1 MIIVPASSSLGLAAK
16 VAKEMGAT
24 LADVERKRFPDGE
37 MYVRILT
44 DTKGAEVAVI
54 GNTRS
59 DADFVELLFLLNAAR
74 EAGASHVT
82 AVLPYFGYS
91 RQHMVYKPGEPV
103 SSKVMTRAI
112 ENFSDRIIC
121 VEMHDEETIGF
132 ASHPLDNLS
141 VIETS
146 SEYFRNMKID
156 LILSPD
162 VVRENKYKS
171 CYLRPFAFFNDDSI
185 SLQTKGKK
193 VSVAVVGVPYNNYF
207 GDTSNKG
214 VTCKVAGW
222 RRRAKKMA
230 EILSIPAYYINKKRI
245 DAKTV
250 EMHLPEIDFSGKS
263 ILIVDDIISTG
274 GTIIKAVKLLK
285 DNGASRIS
293 VSAVHGVFAKDSD
306 KIIEP
311 LVDLLAV
318 SDTIDGDHSL
328 ISVAGDIS
336 RALAGDE

>member
-24 LADVERKRFPDGE
+24 LADVERRRFPDGE

-141 VIETS
+141 VIRTS
-146 SEYFRNMKID
+146 SEYFRDMKID

-162 VVRENKYKS
+162 DGGY
-171 CYLRPFAFFNDDSI
+171 
-185 SLQTKGKK
+185 G
-193 VSVAVVGVPYNNYF
+193 
-207 GDTSNKG
+207 
-214 VTCKVAGW
+214 
-222 RRRAKKMA
+222 RAKKMA

-245 DAKTV
+245 DARTV

>member
-1 MIIVPASSSLGLAAK
+1 MIIVPAGSSLGLAAK

-141 VIETS
+141 VIRTS

-162 VVRENKYKS
+162 DGGY
-171 CYLRPFAFFNDDSI
+171 
-185 SLQTKGKK
+185 G
-193 VSVAVVGVPYNNYF
+193 
-207 GDTSNKG
+207 
-214 VTCKVAGW
+214 
-222 RRRAKKMA
+222 RAKKMA

>member
-1 MIIVPASSSLGLAAK
+1 MIIVPAGSSLGLAAK

-37 MYVRILT
+37 MYVRILAET
-44 DTKGAEVAVI
+44 RGAEVAVI

-59 DADFVELLFLLNAAR
+59 DADFVELLFLLNAAK
-74 EAGASHVT
+74 EAGASRVT

-91 RQHMVYKPGEPV
+91 RQHMIYKPGEPV

-132 ASHPLDNLS
+132 ASHPFEDLS
-141 VIETS
+141 VIRTS
-146 SEYFRNMKID
+146 SEYFRDRKID

-162 VVRENKYKS
+162 DGGYE
-171 CYLRPFAFFNDDSI
+171 
-185 SLQTKGKK
+185 
-193 VSVAVVGVPYNNYF
+193 
-207 GDTSNKG
+207 
-214 VTCKVAGW
+214 
-222 RRRAKKMA
+222 RAKRMA
-230 EILSIPAYYINKKRI
+230 EILSLPAYYIDKKRI
-245 DAKTV
+245 DARTV
-250 EMHLPEIDFSGKS
+250 EMHLPKIDFSGKS

>member
-16 VAKEMGAT
+16 VANKMGAT
-24 LADVERKRFPDGE
+24 LAEVERKRFPDGE
-37 MYVRILT
+37 LYVRILT
-44 DTKGAEVAVI
+44 GTKGAEVAVI

-162 VVRENKYKS
+162 DGGY
-171 CYLRPFAFFNDDSI
+171 
-185 SLQTKGKK
+185 G
-193 VSVAVVGVPYNNYF
+193 
-207 GDTSNKG
+207 
-214 VTCKVAGW
+214 
-222 RRRAKKMA
+222 RAKKMA

>member
-132 ASHPLDNLS
+132 ASHPLDNIS
-141 VIETS
+141 VIRTS
-146 SEYFRNMKID
+146 SEYFRDMKID

-162 VVRENKYKS
+162 DGGY
-171 CYLRPFAFFNDDSI
+171 
-185 SLQTKGKK
+185 G
-193 VSVAVVGVPYNNYF
+193 
-207 GDTSNKG
+207 
-214 VTCKVAGW
+214 
-222 RRRAKKMA
+222 RAKKMA

-245 DAKTV
+245 DARTV

>member
-1 MIIVPASSSLGLAAK
+1 MIIVPAGSSLGLAAK

-132 ASHPLDNLS
+132 ASHPLDNIS
-141 VIETS
+141 VIRTS

-162 VVRENKYKS
+162 DGGY
-171 CYLRPFAFFNDDSI
+171 
-185 SLQTKGKK
+185 G
-193 VSVAVVGVPYNNYF
+193 
-207 GDTSNKG
+207 
-214 VTCKVAGW
+214 
-222 RRRAKKMA
+222 RAKKMA

-245 DAKTV
+245 DARTV

>member
-37 MYVRILT
+37 LYVRILT
-44 DTKGAEVAVI
+44 GTKGAEVAVI

-141 VIETS
+141 VIRTS

-162 VVRENKYKS
+162 DGGY
-171 CYLRPFAFFNDDSI
+171 
-185 SLQTKGKK
+185 G
-193 VSVAVVGVPYNNYF
+193 
-207 GDTSNKG
+207 
-214 VTCKVAGW
+214 
-222 RRRAKKMA
+222 RAKKMA

>member
-1 MIIVPASSSLGLAAK
+1 MGLAAK

-141 VIETS
+141 VIRTS

-162 VVRENKYKS
+162 DGGY
-171 CYLRPFAFFNDDSI
+171 
-185 SLQTKGKK
+185 G
-193 VSVAVVGVPYNNYF
+193 
-207 GDTSNKG
+207 
-214 VTCKVAGW
+214 
-222 RRRAKKMA
+222 RAKKMA

>member
-162 VVRENKYKS
+162 DGGY
-171 CYLRPFAFFNDDSI
+171 
-185 SLQTKGKK
+185 G
-193 VSVAVVGVPYNNYF
+193 
-207 GDTSNKG
+207 
-214 VTCKVAGW
+214 
-222 RRRAKKMA
+222 RAKKMA

>member
-1 MIIVPASSSLGLAAK
+1 MIIVPAGSSLGLAAK

-162 VVRENKYKS
+162 DGGY
-171 CYLRPFAFFNDDSI
+171 
-185 SLQTKGKK
+185 G
-193 VSVAVVGVPYNNYF
+193 
-207 GDTSNKG
+207 
-214 VTCKVAGW
+214 
-222 RRRAKKMA
+222 RAKKMA

>member
-141 VIETS
+141 VIRTS

-162 VVRENKYKS
+162 DGGY
-171 CYLRPFAFFNDDSI
+171 
-185 SLQTKGKK
+185 G
-193 VSVAVVGVPYNNYF
+193 
-207 GDTSNKG
+207 
-214 VTCKVAGW
+214 
-222 RRRAKKMA
+222 RAKKMA

>member
-1 MIIVPASSSLGLAAK
+1 MIIVPAGSSLGLAAK

-141 VIETS
+141 VIRTS
-146 SEYFRNMKID
+146 SEYFRDMKID

-162 VVRENKYKS
+162 DGGY
-171 CYLRPFAFFNDDSI
+171 
-185 SLQTKGKK
+185 G
-193 VSVAVVGVPYNNYF
+193 
-207 GDTSNKG
+207 
-214 VTCKVAGW
+214 
-222 RRRAKKMA
+222 RAKKMA

-245 DAKTV
+245 DARTV

>member
-1 MIIVPASSSLGLAAK
+1 MIIVPAGSSLGLAAK

-141 VIETS
+141 VIRTS

-162 VVRENKYKS
+162 DGGY
-171 CYLRPFAFFNDDSI
+171 
-185 SLQTKGKK
+185 G
-193 VSVAVVGVPYNNYF
+193 
-207 GDTSNKG
+207 
-214 VTCKVAGW
+214 
-222 RRRAKKMA
+222 RAKKMA

-245 DAKTV
+245 DARTV

>member
-1 MIIVPASSSLGLAAK
+1 MIIVPAGSSLGLAAK

-132 ASHPLDNLS
+132 ASHPLDNIS
-141 VIETS
+141 VIRTS
-146 SEYFRNMKID
+146 SEYFRDMKID

-162 VVRENKYKS
+162 DGGY
-171 CYLRPFAFFNDDSI
+171 
-185 SLQTKGKK
+185 G
-193 VSVAVVGVPYNNYF
+193 
-207 GDTSNKG
+207 
-214 VTCKVAGW
+214 
-222 RRRAKKMA
+222 RAKKMA

-245 DAKTV
+245 DARTV